1 MLIPYY
7 SYTTQFPFCSVKI
20 RFFCFFLENQIVW
33 YRYSQQTI
41 LPPVHEG
48 CNCYIETLPGG
59 NTIWQFDERACETC
73 KELAREYNRKQNNV
87 VNEPAQINPP
97 IPEPP
102 AIIEEPIPEEPLVE
116 EPVEEPLETQ
126 PMKFTN
132 FRYTPKRFFDL

>member
-1 MLIPYY
+1 M
-7 SYTTQFPFCSVKI
+7 
-20 RFFCFFLENQIVW
+20 W
-33 YRYSQQTI
+33 YKYSQQQI

-48 CNCYIETLPGG
+48 CRCFIEQLPGG
-59 NTIWQFDERACETC
+59 NTIWQLDERACETC

-116 EPVEEPLETQ
+116 EPVEESLETQ
-126 PMKFTN
+126 PMKYV
-132 FRYTPKRFFDL
+132 YTPKRFYDL